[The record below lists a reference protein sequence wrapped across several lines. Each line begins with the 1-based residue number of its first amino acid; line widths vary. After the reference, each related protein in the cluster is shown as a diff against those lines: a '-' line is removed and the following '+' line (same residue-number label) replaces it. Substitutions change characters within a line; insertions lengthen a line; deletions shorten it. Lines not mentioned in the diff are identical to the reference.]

1 MNIVSNMASQTTLDS
16 TNFKFSVLGSQ
27 KPICAECELDEEET
41 ASLSGPE
48 RFAQYE
54 VDDVSHIWFKV
65 VCVNRHKTKRFSE
78 SLLGPTGHIER
89 MNVWTHLFAAAVY
102 LLHASIRPAVYSD
115 EMASLTNTLVTVD
128 SWCLVATYM
137 TSSTYHV
144 YSANRFWSAVTRLGD
159 YAGIYLSIASG
170 YLVDLSVATLN
181 LVDIPWQGVA
191 DLWFAMAAMVLFFVV
206 RRTQLS
212 IDETRLP
219 YLQDRCT
226 LGLARN
232 TNVDLEH
239 SSLRAAAGSIMI
251 LSWILTMPGA
261 FHNLESGDAVV
272 FLVTH
277 IIGTVALVGGM
288 ALDNVFLYPDTWF
301 KSKGAPP
308 TRCVCYS
315 KREGCGGGWIMTSH
329 ALWHLIAFISTVAST
344 IGLEYIVSRSE
355 VLAA

>member
-1 MNIVSNMASQTTLDS
+1 MAGQITIDS
-16 TNFKFSVLGSQ
+16 ANFKFNVIGKQ
-27 KPICAECELDEEET
+27 TPICADCELDEEES
-41 ASLSGPE
+41 ASLNGPT

-54 VDDVSHIWFKV
+54 VDDIRSIWCRV
-65 VCVNRHKTKRFSE
+65 LCVNRHPTKQFPG

-89 MNVWTHLFAAAVY
+89 MNVWTHLFAAVVY
-102 LLHASIRPAVYSD
+102 LLHASIRPSIYGD

-128 SWCLVATYM
+128 SVCLVATYVI
-137 TSSTYHV
+137 SSTYHV
-144 YSANRFWSAVTRLGD
+144 YSANYFWSAVTRLGD

-170 YLVDLSVATLN
+170 YLVDLSVATVN
-181 LVDIPWQGVA
+181 LTGVPWQSVA
-191 DLWFAMAAMVLFFVV
+191 DLWIAMAAMVLFFVV
-206 RRTQLS
+206 RRTQLG

-226 LGLARN
+226 LGLARS

-277 IIGTVALVGGM
+277 IIGTAILVSGM
-288 ALDNVFLYPDTWF
+288 VLDNVFLYPDTWF
-301 KSKGAPP
+301 KTKGAAP

-315 KREGCGGGWIMTSH
+315 KREGCGGGWIMNSH
-329 ALWHLIAFISTVAST
+329 ALWHLIAFFSTVSST

-355 VLAA
+355 VFAA